1 MKNVCAIVLLAG
13 ALLPAAA
20 FAQHRDPLTDHETD
34 QLRDSNYEPE
44 KRIKLYLDF
53 AKARLLA
60 VDQLRSDPKPSPDR
74 TQRIHDLLEDFGN
87 IMDELDDN
95 LDMYAKQRH
104 NDIRKELKSVIE
116 ADEDLRLRLRVL
128 RQATAAN
135 PADNKAY
142 GATLD
147 DAADSVA
154 TNADAARD
162 LLEQQDAAAG
172 AAKKEKGK

>member
-1 MKNVCAIVLLAG
+1 MKFLCALVLLAIT
-13 ALLPAAA
+13 LLPAAA
-20 FAQHRDPLTDHETD
+20 LAQHRDPLTDHETD

-44 KRIKLYLDF
+44 RRIKLYLDF

-60 VDQLRSDPKPSPDR
+60 IDQLRSDPKPGPDR
-74 TQRIHDLLEDFGN
+74 TQRVHDLLEDFGS

-95 LDMYAKQRH
+95 LDMYARQRH
-104 NDIRKELKSVIE
+104 NEIRKELKSVIE
-116 ADEDLRLRLRVL
+116 ADEEFQLRLRALK
-128 RQATAAN
+128 QATAAN
-135 PADNKAY
+135 PEENKAY
-142 GATLD
+142 GATVD

-172 AAKKEKGK
+172 AARKEKGK